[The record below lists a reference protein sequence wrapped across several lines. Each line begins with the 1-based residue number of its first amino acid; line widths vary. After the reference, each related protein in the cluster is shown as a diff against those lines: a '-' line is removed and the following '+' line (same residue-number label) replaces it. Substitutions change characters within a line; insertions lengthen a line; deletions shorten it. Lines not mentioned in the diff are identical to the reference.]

1 VKELPFNKISSW
13 TPRYTRERLKSLIEY
28 YSGEAAT
35 ARDAVDRIRSSGG
48 RRGAT
53 YRRMVEQEDR
63 ARCTKEC
70 LWAIYSRLENDELL
84 ADANSHYSQAQLD
97 EMAGR

>member
-1 VKELPFNKISSW
+1 MKNELPFSKIGTW
-13 TPRYTRERLKSLIEY
+13 TPRYTRECLKSLIEY
-28 YSGEAAT
+28 YAGEAET
-35 ARDAVDRIRSSGG
+35 AREAVNRIRSANG

-70 LWAIYSRLENDELL
+70 LWAIYSRLPT
-84 ADANSHYSQAQLD
+84 
-97 EMAGR
+97 MKG